1 MATFLMII
9 SSIAAILLIIIVL
22 LQNSKGG
29 GLDSSYGNVNQL
41 GGVAQSTETIEKATW
56 SLAGII
62 GFLSIIAAFNFSG
75 NVVDNSTEIDQSEGV
90 SLPST
95 NQPGN
100 LPIDLPQ
107 N

>member
-29 GLDSSYGNVNQL
+29 GLDSSFGNVNQL

-62 GFLSIIAAFNFSG
+62 GFLSILAAFNFSG

-90 SLPST
+90 SLPSN

>member
-1 MATFLMII
+1 MII

-29 GLDSSYGNVNQL
+29 GLDSSFGNVNQL

-62 GFLSIIAAFNFSG
+62 GFLSILAAFNFSG

>member
-1 MATFLMII
+1 MIL

-29 GLDSSYGNVNQL
+29 GLDSSFGNVNQL

-56 SLAGII
+56 TLAGII
-62 GFLSIIAAFNFSG
+62 GFLSLLAAFNFSSG
-75 NVVDNSTEIDQSEGV
+75 NIETSTEIDRKEGI

-95 NQPGN
+95 NSPIN
-100 LPIDLPQ
+100 LPTETP
-107 N
+107 

>member
-29 GLDSSYGNVNQL
+29 GLDSSFGNVNQL

-62 GFLSIIAAFNFSG
+62 GFLSILAAFNFSG

>member
-1 MATFLMII
+1 MSTFLMII

-62 GFLSIIAAFNFSG
+62 GFLSILAAFNFSG
-75 NVVDNSTEIDQSEGV
+75 NVVENSTEIDQSEGV

>member
-62 GFLSIIAAFNFSG
+62 GFLSILAAFNFSG

-90 SLPST
+90 SLPSN